1 MTEPFSAGRP
11 LPRGPHRLSRE
22 EVEQS
27 QRARLLLGIA
37 EVVAT
42 KGYAATSVADVLTRA
57 GVSRTTFY
65 ELFDDKLDC
74 FLAAYQMASDV
85 LLELMA
91 EELDEPEHAD
101 DSTPF
106 EKLERLLSAYL
117 RTLAENPVLARV
129 FLVEVYAAGP
139 RAIQRRSD
147 SLEQFVDLVAT
158 THPDGTGLLGP
169 DADQRFAA
177 EVLVSAVS
185 SKVTIAVGLGQ
196 TEQLPNLRRP
206 MLDFAAEILDPDLHT
221 RQPS

>member
-1 MTEPFSAGRP
+1 MTELVSAGRP

-42 KGYAATSVADVLTRA
+42 KGYAATSVADVLSRA

-65 ELFDDKLDC
+65 DLFDDKLDC
-74 FLAAYQMASDV
+74 FLAACQMASDV
-85 LLELMA
+85 LVELMA
-91 EELDEPEHAD
+91 EELAEPEHPD
-101 DSTPF
+101 DPTPF
-106 EKLERLLSAYL
+106 EKLERLLTAYL

-147 SLEQFVDLVAT
+147 SLEQFVDLVAA
-158 THPDGTGLLGP
+158 THPEGTGLLGP

-196 TEQLPNLRRP
+196 TDELPSLRQP

-221 RQPS
+221 RRPS

>member
-147 SLEQFVDLVAT
+147 SLEQLVDLVAP